1 METPSLETDTMFC
14 LVNKFVRPLS
24 LCFIANREPLFQTVY
39 RVRELA
45 EYSFWKIINSLAE
58 WWMLQLWMTPILAYI
73 SQSDT

>member
-14 LVNKFVRPLS
+14 FVNKFVRPLS
-24 LCFIANREPLFQTVY
+24 PCFIANRELLFQTFY

-45 EYSFWKIINSLAE
+45 EYSFWKIINPLAE

>member
-24 LCFIANREPLFQTVY
+24 PCFIANREPLFQTFY